1 MSNLLIEIGNTALKA
16 AYAQGLTLG
25 KTFRYQGERMIE
37 FICSL
42 VQKEEKPELTVISSV
57 RIISAEDEQILR
69 CSCGNMILL
78 DPCHTDILRAYG
90 FPEYLSYDRAA
101 SMIATRHL
109 FKGQKCLVFD
119 FGTTVSIDFLSADGT
134 YEGGNI
140 SLGLRTRFKALNR
153 YARVL
158 PLVNTPKEI
167 PQRVNS
173 TVSSIEA
180 GIISGIVFEIEGYVS
195 QRSGSVVVFTGGDA
209 EYFAK
214 QTKTPTF
221 IVCNLVLMGLAS
233 IAQDYVEEK

>member
-16 AYAQGLTLG
+16 AYTQGLTLG
-25 KTFRYQGERMIE
+25 KTFRYQGERMME

-42 VQKEEKPELTVISSV
+42 VEKEEKPELMVVSSV
-57 RIISAEDEQILR
+57 RNVTEEDEQIMR
-69 CSCGNMILL
+69 SCCANMILL
-78 DPCHTDILRAYG
+78 DSNHTDVLRAYG
-90 FPEYLSYDRAA
+90 FPEYLTYDRAA

-109 FKGQKCLVFD
+109 FKGQKCIVFD
-119 FGTTVSIDFLSADGT
+119 FGTTVSIDFLSENGV

-167 PQRVNS
+167 PHKINS
-173 TVSSIEA
+173 TLSSIEA
-180 GIISGIVFEIEGYVS
+180 GIVSGILFEIEGYVS
-195 QRSGSVVVFTGGDA
+195 QRPGSVVVFTGGDA

-214 QTKTPTF
+214 QTKNPTF